1 MRLWHYKL
9 LEFLPRLQIKG
20 QWSELNCI
28 FKTRKE
34 HILINYVYE
43 YDKKDLLVYTVKV
56 IKILKKYGYNI
67 DLSNAS
73 QYFGITQG
81 DLLGIESKED
91 YIPFENHHNYDYLM
105 ICYYN
110 LKEKYLRGQKD
121 FSEELFNRLED
132 FINNELF
139 NFLNETNNKL
149 LEIEYKKEKEK
160 FKNDLQ
166 KCFNK
171 AIYK

>member
-1 MRLWHYKL
+1 MRLWHYQL

-91 YIPFENHHNYDYLM
+91 YIPFEKHHNYDYLM

-110 LKEKYLRGQKD
+110 LILA
-121 FSEELFNRLED
+121 LF
-132 FINNELF
+132 
-139 NFLNETNNKL
+139 
-149 LEIEYKKEKEK
+149 
-160 FKNDLQ
+160 
-166 KCFNK
+166 
-171 AIYK
+171 